1 MPLSGNVL
9 TLALFVLGVLADY
22 HNFALA
28 LDDFA
33 LFAHGLNGRSYF
45 HFCLLEKLLLFA
57 PPCDPATGQVVGRHL
72 NCNLVTGQNADKI
85 HPELTGNMREDDM
98 SVSDIYLEHC
108 VGKRF
113 HNCTFEFDYIVFSQS
128 D

>member
-1 MPLSGNVL
+1 M
-9 TLALFVLGVLADY
+9 LGVLADN

-28 LDDFA
+28 LYDLA

-57 PPCDPATGQVVGRHL
+57 SPRDAAASQVVGRHL
-72 NCNLVTGQNADKI
+72 DRNLITGQNADKI
-85 HPELTGNMREDDM
+85 HPELTGNVSENDM
-98 SVSDIYLEHC
+98 SVSDIYLEHR
-108 VGKRF
+108 VGERL